1 MEFYSGLGFLILF
14 ATIGGAL
21 AIRFKQ
27 PAVLG
32 LLVMGAIVGPHYL
45 ALVPDSEMLTAF
57 ADIGAVL
64 LLFTIGIEFNVNKL
78 SKLGTRVFLIALFKL
93 GIVFL
98 LSYEL
103 GSIFGIFSELGSL
116 GPLYLGAILSITS
129 TAIVVRILEQ
139 KEMINRKEVPILVA
153 MLIVEDLF
161 AIFALTVFSG
171 TNAGHSPTS
180 INLLLSIITAL
191 AILSAVYLVML
202 RLLRIVFDWLVKYQ
216 AGETMVL
223 TALSLGVGMSYL
235 AQAEPLNL
243 TPSIGA
249 FLAGSLVASLPKGE
263 ELERAISPFAL
274 VFSSLFFISVGM
286 VVDLKSIGQY
296 WQLIAVISIA
306 NIIFKFAGTSVSA
319 YLFGFSSKSAVFSGL
334 AMLSVGEFSLL
345 IAREGSKVA
354 GSFDLLGITSAVV
367 LISSITTSVTIGK
380 YEWFHGVTSNLMPNA
395 LKRRGRRFSEH
406 MRVIIETLEQPGRFS
421 AALGRASAS
430 MLDNAGIIGLFMGV
444 ISIGWYLF
452 SEYSVKILGA
462 EVNIFGAITAIVAI
476 IIAYLVYRLAKFF
489 LVEYN
494 LVRLSLLSKHPH
506 EFAASHLAS
515 DFLKLILVLILF
527 IASPFLFSV
536 LDVPPY
542 ISRIMVVFIFLV
554 LIWRFMDLIGFERG
568 KSDRNQV
575 FFKE

>member
-274 VFSSLFFISVGM
+274 
-286 VVDLKSIGQY
+286 
-296 WQLIAVISIA
+296 
-306 NIIFKFAGTSVSA
+306 
-319 YLFGFSSKSAVFSGL
+319 
-334 AMLSVGEFSLL
+334 
-345 IAREGSKVA
+345 
-354 GSFDLLGITSAVV
+354 
-367 LISSITTSVTIGK
+367 
-380 YEWFHGVTSNLMPNA
+380 
-395 LKRRGRRFSEH
+395 
-406 MRVIIETLEQPGRFS
+406 
-421 AALGRASAS
+421 
-430 MLDNAGIIGLFMGV
+430 
-444 ISIGWYLF
+444 
-452 SEYSVKILGA
+452 
-462 EVNIFGAITAIVAI
+462 
-476 IIAYLVYRLAKFF
+476 
-489 LVEYN
+489 
-494 LVRLSLLSKHPH
+494 
-506 EFAASHLAS
+506 
-515 DFLKLILVLILF
+515 
-527 IASPFLFSV
+527 
-536 LDVPPY
+536 
-542 ISRIMVVFIFLV
+542 
-554 LIWRFMDLIGFERG
+554 
-568 KSDRNQV
+568 
-575 FFKE
+575 